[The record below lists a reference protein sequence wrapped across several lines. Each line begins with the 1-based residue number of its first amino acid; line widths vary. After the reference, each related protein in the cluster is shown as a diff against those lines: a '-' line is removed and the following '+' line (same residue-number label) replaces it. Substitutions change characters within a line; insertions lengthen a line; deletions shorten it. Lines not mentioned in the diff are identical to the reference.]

1 MRNMAAADDGLSSAS
16 PDQAALRA
24 RLEELRAEHS
34 GYDEAI
40 SAIMAG
46 PGGGDALQIA
56 RLKRLKLA
64 VKDQMIW
71 IEDQLTPD
79 IIA

>member
-1 MRNMAAADDGLSSAS
+1 MAAADDGLTGA
-16 PDQAALRA
+16 PDQNALRA
-24 RLEELRAEHS
+24 RLEELRVEHR

-40 SAIMAG
+40 TALLSE
-46 PGGGDALQIA
+46 PGGGDALQVA

>member
-1 MRNMAAADDGLSSAS
+1 MAAADEGAPGSL
-16 PDQAALRA
+16 DQNALKA
-24 RLEELRAEHS
+24 RLEELRAEHA

-40 SAIMAG
+40 AAQANA

-64 VKDQMIW
+64 VKDQMSW

>member
-1 MRNMAAADDGLSSAS
+1 MAAADDGLTGAS
-16 PDQAALRA
+16 DQNALRA
-24 RLEELRAEHS
+24 RLDELRVEHR
-34 GYDEAI
+34 GFDDAI
-40 SAIMAG
+40 NALLNE

-64 VKDQMIW
+64 IKDQMIW

>member
-1 MRNMAAADDGLSSAS
+1 MAAADDPG
-16 PDQAALRA
+16 PQDQKALRA
-24 RLEELRAEHS
+24 RLEELRTEHA

-40 SAIMAG
+40 TSLATG

>member
-1 MRNMAAADDGLSSAS
+1 MAAADDGLAS
-16 PDQAALRA
+16 PPPDQNALRA
-24 RLEELRAEHS
+24 RLEELRTEHK
-34 GYDEAI
+34 GYDDAI
-40 SAIMAG
+40 TAIG
-46 PGGGDALQIA
+46 TEPGGGDALQIA

>member
-1 MRNMAAADDGLSSAS
+1 MAAADDGLTGA
-16 PDQAALRA
+16 PDQNALRT
-24 RLEELRAEHS
+24 RLEELRVEHR

-40 SAIMAG
+40 TSLLG
-46 PGGGDALQIA
+46 EPGGGDALQVA